1 MRLMSFNYFVNC
13 ASYPSAI
20 RELRETVIENIING
34 MSLTDAF
41 DVEVELRQ
49 GRSFGATTYLV

>member
-1 MRLMSFNYFVNC
+1 MSFNYFVNR
-13 ASYPSAI
+13 ASYPNAI